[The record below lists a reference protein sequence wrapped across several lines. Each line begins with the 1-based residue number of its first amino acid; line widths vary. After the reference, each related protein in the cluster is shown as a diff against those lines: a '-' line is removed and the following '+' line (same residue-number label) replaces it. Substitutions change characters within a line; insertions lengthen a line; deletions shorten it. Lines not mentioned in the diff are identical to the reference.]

1 MIKLQRKTVTNTLW
15 YSLNILMQLD
25 VLKNFRLVGGTSLSL
40 QIGHRMSVDI
50 DLLTDLAYDSL
61 DFKLIDEKIIEIFP
75 VVQMGF
81 VGNNS
86 MGKSYYVGVTEDDLV
101 KLDLFYTDRFVFPE
115 LKINTIRLASKEE
128 IVAMKLE
135 VIGYGGRKKDFWD
148 LHELLEYYS
157 LSEMIAFYKKRYQ
170 YGHSKEEL
178 ILMLGNFDNANEDF
192 DPICLHKK
200 KWELIKL
207 DFEEKIQIEFS
218 R

>member
-1 MIKLQRKTVTNTLW
+1 MIKLQRKSVTNTLW

-50 DLLTDLAYDSL
+50 DLFTDLAYDSL
-61 DFKLIDEKIIEIFP
+61 DFKIIDEKIIETFP

-81 VGNNS
+81 GGDNS

-157 LSEMIAFYKKRYQ
+157 LSEMIAFYEKRYQ

-207 DFEEKIQIEFS
+207 DFEEKIQIEF
-218 R
+218 

>member
-1 MIKLQRKTVTNTLW
+1 MTKLHRKTITNTLW

-50 DLLTDLAYDSL
+50 DLFTDLAYDSL
-61 DFKLIDEKIIEIFP
+61 DFKLIDEKIIETFP

-81 VGNNS
+81 GGDNS
-86 MGKSYYVGVTEDDLV
+86 MGKSYYVGVTENDLV

-207 DFEEKIQIEFS
+207 DFEEKIQIEF
-218 R
+218 

>member
-1 MIKLQRKTVTNTLW
+1 MIKLHRKTVTNTLW

-50 DLLTDLAYDSL
+50 DLFTDLAYDSL
-61 DFKLIDEKIIEIFP
+61 DFKIIDEKIIETFP

-81 VGNNS
+81 GGNNS
-86 MGKSYYVGVTEDDLV
+86 MGKSYYVGLTGDDLV

-148 LHELLEYYS
+148 LHELLEHYS
-157 LSEMIAFYKKRYQ
+157 LSEMIAFYEKRYQ

-207 DFEEKIQIEFS
+207 DFEEKIQIEF
-218 R
+218 